1 MFRSKWEPYV
11 FGRKS
16 NLNASAL
23 RFLESQR
30 FSAGA
35 QPRWYKRP
43 WDSTSVEGT
52 HTSATSTMS
61 GALSAQADSE
71 AAGLAVAPE
80 SRDKKGAATSKAGSA
95 KTASH
100 AALDD
105 DDTVPPARCV
115 RVLHAD

>member
-1 MFRSKWEPYV
+1 M
-11 FGRKS
+11 
-16 NLNASAL
+16 
-23 RFLESQR
+23 
-30 FSAGA
+30 
-35 QPRWYKRP
+35 
-43 WDSTSVEGT
+43 T
-52 HTSATSTMS
+52 TSTMS

-80 SRDKKGAATSKAGSA
+80 SRDPSKTTKLGDKKKAAAKSNPKKGAATSKAGSA